1 MAVETPSLAQLIDPR
16 TREGELWEP
25 LPEGRLRCYACG
37 HRCVIPPGQRGICK
51 VRYNEGGRLR
61 VPWGY
66 VAGLQL
72 DPVEKKPFFHA
83 YPGSKALSFG
93 MLGCDLHCGYC
104 TRKNTLIA
112 TTRGLIQIGQL
123 FDSAETPPGIPDES
137 IRVSPGLE
145 VYTHTGRARPVRALF
160 RHRYSSMLVT
170 LKPAYLLPL
179 SVTPNHE
186 VLTISDAELEAG
198 SPPKFVPAGHLR
210 RGDYLAVPKE
220 LEIRYP
226 IEYDVAEI
234 LRPLA
239 GRIRYPHDVIGP
251 KVLRKVLALS
261 EAGLTSRQIGARIGK
276 SATHV
281 RRLRSKLRRGT
292 WSLADLD
299 SKPAEVLVE
308 GRRVRFS
315 KEHAPGMPA
324 RLFLD
329 EDLAALFGYY
339 AAEGCVLH
347 SRSRLHSAELIF
359 SLGHHEQALAERISK
374 LFVRVF
380 GVQPSFSKRQTAL
393 CVVVAKASVALFFET
408 LCGTGSRHK
417 RVPVQLF
424 SAPPSVA
431 EAFVNAYAEGDGS
444 LTRSGSVRAAT
455 VSRPLALGL
464 AWLALRIGRFPCI
477 RGKRQAREGK
487 LLGRTVQLAPY
498 VLWLDWLADTSRRRR
513 WLRQDSRYFYI
524 PLRSIRTRPYDGW
537 VYNLEVEEDRSY
549 LAQLVATHNCQN
561 ALTSQALRDPAMGV
575 PPQEAT
581 PAQVVAAAKRA
592 GARILTS
599 TYNEP
604 LITSEWAVEIF
615 KEGQARGLV
624 CSYVSNGNAT
634 PEVLDYIRP
643 YVRLYKVD
651 LKSFDDRHY
660 RQLGGVLKTILDG
673 IRMIHARGFWLEI
686 VTLTIPGFNDSD
698 AELRDI
704 AQFLVS
710 LSPDIPWHVT
720 AFHQDY
726 KMRDREN
733 TPVKTLMRAAE
744 IGVAAGLRY
753 VYAGNLPGRVGPFE
767 NTYCP
772 SCRAL
777 LIERVGYVI
786 RQDRVTPTRG
796 VCPSCRTPI
805 PGVWA

>member
-1 MAVETPSLAQLIDPR
+1 MSREAPSLAQLIDPR

-93 MLGCDLHCGYC
+93 MLGCDLHCAYC
-104 TRKNTLIA
+104 IVARTPIA
-112 TTRGLIQIGQL
+112 TTRGLIPVKRL
-123 FDSAETPPGIPDES
+123 FDSARPAGLADES
-137 IRVSPGLE
+137 VRVSPGLE
-145 VYTHTGRARPVRALF
+145 VYTHTGRVRPVRAVF
-160 RHRYSSMLVT
+160 RHRYSGNLIR
-170 LKPAYLLPL
+170 LQPAYLPALKL
-179 SVTPNHE
+179 TPDHE
-186 VLTISDAELEAG
+186 VLASSEGDLKDG
-198 SPPKFVPAGHLR
+198 SPPRFLPADRLR
-210 RGDYLAVPKE
+210 HGDFLAVPKD
-220 LEIRYP
+220 LGIRYP
-226 IEYDVAEI
+226 AEYDIAEI

-251 KVLRKVLALS
+251 GVLRKILAMS
-261 EAGLTSRQIGARIGK
+261 EAGWTSRRIAARFGK

-281 RRLRSKLRRGT
+281 RHLLSKVRRGL

-308 GRRVRFS
+308 GSRVRLS

-324 RLFLD
+324 RLHLD
-329 EDLAALFGYY
+329 EDLAALLGYY

-347 SRSRLHSAELIF
+347 APSRVHSAQLVF
-359 SLGHHEQALAERISK
+359 SLGHHEEELAERIGK

-380 GVQPSFSKRQTAL
+380 GLQPGLSKRHTTL
-393 CVVVAKASVALFFET
+393 CVVVGKASVALFFES

-417 RVPVQLF
+417 RVPAELF

-431 EAFVNAYAEGDGS
+431 DAFLSAYVEGDGHR
-444 LTRSGSVRAAT
+444 TPSGKVSATT
-455 VSRPLALGL
+455 VSAQLALGV
-464 AWLALRIGRFPCI
+464 AWLALRTGSFPSI
-477 RGKRQAREGK
+477 RAKRQAAEGK
-487 LLGRTVQLAPY
+487 VMGRLVRHAPY
-498 VLWLDWLADTSRRRR
+498 VFWLNWPTGASKRLWLREDA
-513 WLRQDSRYFYI
+513 RYFYVPI
-524 PLRSIRTRPYDGW
+524 RSIRRRHFDGW
-537 VYNLEVEEDRSY
+537 VYNLEVDDDHSY
-549 LAQLVATHNCQN
+549 LAQFVATHNCQN
-561 ALTSQALRDPAMGV
+561 ALTSQALRDPTMGT
-575 PPQEAT
+575 PPKEIE
-581 PAQVVAAAKRA
+581 PAEVVATAKRV

-604 LITSEWAVEIF
+604 LITSEWAREIF
-615 KEGQARGLV
+615 RAGKAAGLV

-643 YVRLYKVD
+643 VVDLYKVD

-673 IRMIHARGFWLEI
+673 TRMIHERGFWLEV

-720 AFHQDY
+720 AFHPDY
-726 KMRDREN
+726 KMTDRDG
-733 TPVKTLMRAAE
+733 TPVKTLLRAAE
-744 IGVAAGLRY
+744 IGLAAGLRY

-767 NTYCP
+767 HTYCP
-772 SCRAL
+772 GCRAA
-777 LIERVGYVI
+777 VI
-786 RQDRVTPTRG
+786 RRLGYRILEYRLAPGGR
-796 VCPSCRTPI
+796 CPECGTVLAGR
-805 PGVWA
+805 WD